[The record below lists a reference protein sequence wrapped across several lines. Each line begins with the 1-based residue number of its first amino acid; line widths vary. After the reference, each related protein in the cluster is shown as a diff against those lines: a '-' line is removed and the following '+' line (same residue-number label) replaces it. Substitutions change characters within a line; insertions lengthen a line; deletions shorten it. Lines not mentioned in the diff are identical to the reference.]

1 MLRGCSA
8 EEEEERR
15 DVAETEQEDG
25 VAAEVPAEVETP
37 VAFVPQ
43 DLHSGR
49 HERYRCPFF
58 HCTSIEPPSTLYDVE
73 SFPETFV
80 EVSTGTPSSPTLSIS
95 TISDLTPTELD
106 EDIGEGRGERMLTR
120 HDTFYFED
128 GNVEVVCGD
137 TVFRVHST
145 VVSFSS
151 PKLRDMLSPSTLL
164 NAPMPEGCPRIIV
177 KDTSEDFSVLLKMVY
192 TPGWVSLRF
201 QVDSAN

>member
-1 MLRGCSA
+1 VEA
-8 EEEEERR
+8 
-15 DVAETEQEDG
+15 EQEDG
-25 VAAEVPAEVETP
+25 VAAEVPAAIETL
-37 VAFVPQ
+37 VAFIPQ
-43 DLHSGR
+43 DL
-49 HERYRCPFF
+49 
-58 HCTSIEPPSTLYDVE
+58 SIAMSDIDVPSSIAQSTVPPSALYDVE
-73 SFPETFV
+73 SPPETFV
-80 EVSTGTPSSPTLSIS
+80 EVTISTPSSPTFSIS

-106 EDIGEGRGERMLTR
+106 EDIGEGRDERVLTR
-120 HDTFYFED
+120 HNTFYFED

-164 NAPMPEGCPRIIV
+164 HAPIREGCPRIIV

-192 TPGWVSLRF
+192 TPGWVTLRF